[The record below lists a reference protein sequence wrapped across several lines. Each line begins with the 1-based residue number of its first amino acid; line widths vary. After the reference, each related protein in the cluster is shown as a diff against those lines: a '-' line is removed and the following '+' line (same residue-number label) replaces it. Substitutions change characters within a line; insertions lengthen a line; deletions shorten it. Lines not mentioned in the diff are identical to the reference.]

1 MTVLQIYTLLD
12 TISPF
17 QTQESWDNSGLNIG
31 SKHQEVES
39 IYLSIDITKELID
52 RLPHNSLIITHHPL
66 FLKQENIIFDEYP
79 YNLVQIM
86 AQKNISLISM
96 HTNFDKS
103 HLNSY
108 VCTEILGYEIVKK
121 DEFFCYFNVNRSFDE
136 FALDVKN
143 SLNLKFTKNIK
154 AQEYIKTAVLTT
166 GSGASLIP
174 KIEAD
179 CFLSGDMKYHD
190 SLSAKERGLSIID
203 IGHYESE
210 IYFADILDKE
220 LKIKNIFAIIANSR
234 NPFSY

>member
-1 MTVLQIYTLLD
+1 LFVTEESDVIPGSFEFRRGEPGIVHLGFLQAEDIGLML
-12 TISPF
+12 F
-17 QTQESWDNSGLNIG
+17 QPGNDNMKTGADR
-31 SKHQEVES
+31 V
-39 IYLSIDITKELID
+39 DIK
-52 RLPHNSLIITHHPL
+52 
-66 FLKQENIIFDEYP
+66 
-79 YNLVQIM
+79 
-86 AQKNISLISM
+86 
-96 HTNFDKS
+96 
-103 HLNSY
+103 
-108 VCTEILGYEIVKK
+108 G
-121 DEFFCYFNVNRSFDE
+121 CYFDVNRSFDE